1 MLSSIIYNYYKMKIK
16 QMLCSFSSLRESCD
30 LRYLRTIIVITL
42 NTWLT
47 LSKYLRKYC
56 LTPF

>member
-1 MLSSIIYNYYKMKIK
+1 
-16 QMLCSFSSLRESCD
+16 MLCKCKSLREFCD

-47 LSKYLRKYC
+47 LSKYLRKYY
-56 LTPF
+56 LTPFSQQMQGLSHLVG